1 MTLQTLAA
9 RANLYIYRN
18 LKTPILLYL
27 MDSQTKVLFY
37 GNSLVLA
44 GVHATFKGYAGFEVI
59 ASDKPAT
66 QKEILAFDP
75 SVVVFDMGTLESE
88 ILFAQMHEL
97 PGVLLIGVDPE
108 SHEVLLTGQA
118 ACSISLEQIT
128 QIVHDLIQPRIV
140 QPISPPA
147 EGT

>member
-1 MTLQTLAA
+1 
-9 RANLYIYRN
+9 
-18 LKTPILLYL
+18 
-27 MDSQTKVLFY
+27 LFY

-44 GVHATFKGYAGFEVI
+44 GVEATFKGYAGFEVI
-59 ASDKPAT
+59 ALHQPAT
-66 QKEILAFDP
+66 EKELLAFDP
-75 SVVVFDMGTLESE
+75 RVVIFDMRALESE
-88 ILFAQMHEL
+88 FLCAQMQEL

-128 QIVHDLIQPRIV
+128 QIVRDLIGPRAV

-147 EGT
+147 KGT